1 MDLIAL
7 RLEDGLA
14 AFGAGQNL
22 GETALCPVRDE
33 AVGEFLLDEVRV
45 EEGGELIAGGARFD
59 RRKR

>member
-33 AVGEFLLDEVRV
+33 AVREFLLNDIRV
-45 EEGGELIAGGARFD
+45 KEGGEFVAGGARFD